1 MTFASSHRSQRGV
14 TLVIGLI
21 MLVLLTLIVTTA
33 FSLSTTNLRSVGNMQ
48 IRDEAIA
55 AANLAIEMEV
65 GSPFTNAPAAVNDR
79 PVDIDNDGTT
89 DYLVDIAQPECIRAY
104 QAIIDSASSETLPG
118 MSSSPYWNT
127 VWDIDATVTDAK
139 SGASV
144 RIHQGTRALLTEAQ
158 KNAVCS

>member
-1 MTFASSHRSQRGV
+1 MTFASSHRNQRGV

-89 DYLVDIAQPECIRAY
+89 DYLVDIAQPQCIRAY

-118 MSSSPYWNT
+118 MS
-127 VWDIDATVTDAK
+127 A
-139 SGASV
+139 
-144 RIHQGTRALLTEAQ
+144 R
-158 KNAVCS
+158 

>member
-1 MTFASSHRSQRGV
+1 MTPSSSHRNQRGV

-33 FSLSTTNLRSVGNMQ
+33 FNLSTSNLRSVGNMQ

-55 AANLAIEMEV
+55 AANIAIEMEV
-65 GSPFTNAPAAVNDR
+65 GSPFTNTPAAVDDR

-89 DYLVDIAQPECIRAY
+89 DYLVDIAQPQCIRAS
-104 QAIIDSASSETLPG
+104 QAIRDVLTSVTLPG

-127 VWDIDATVTDAK
+127 IWDFDATVTDAK

-144 RIHQGTRALLTEAQ
+144 RIRQGARVLLTETQ
-158 KNAVCS
+158 KDAVCS